1 MHDSTAVRMMTV
13 MMAPAHGMCMVF
25 NASVN
30 GDSPE
35 RTVFQGVTATIRN
48 SEIT

>member
-1 MHDSTAVRMMTV
+1 MITLMTV
-13 MMAPAHGMCMVF
+13 PAQGTCMVF
-25 NASVN
+25 NAKVN

-35 RTVFQGVTATIRN
+35 RTVFHGVTETIKN

>member
-13 MMAPAHGMCMVF
+13 MISPAQGTCMVLSA
-25 NASVN
+25 NVN

-35 RTVFQGVTATIRN
+35 RIVFQGVTATIKN
-48 SEIT
+48 TEIT